1 MPIQGSL
8 SRATAVAK
16 WKADQQMRLLKN
28 QNQVRDLEGQIKT
41 QKARL
46 ADTAW
51 TLYTQHRLSESELQ
65 EICAGLAQLQEQ
77 VQQQQAVQEAIRSE
91 QFPDP
96 AYSAELSTTPRAN
109 AVAAQPTCPNCQ
121 NAIEQ
126 HWKVCPRC
134 GTQLK

>member
-1 MPIQGSL
+1 MTIQERL

-28 QNQVRDLEGQIKT
+28 QNQVRDLEGQLKT

-51 TLYTQHRLSESELQ
+51 ALYAEQRLSEDEMKEL
-65 EICAGLAQLQEQ
+65 CAVIVQLQEQ
-77 VQQQQAVQEAIRSE
+77 IHQQQASQEAIKNE
-91 QFPDP
+91 QLPDP
-96 AYSAELSTTPRAN
+96 TYSETPAPSTQASVGVTQN
-109 AVAAQPTCPNCQ
+109 LCPNCRNPVELQ
-121 NAIEQ
+121 
-126 HWKVCPRC
+126 WKVCPRC